1 MTQTPSALFDSANFV
16 VLYIRCDAFERCLRA
31 HGLSATQLAVL
42 LKLEEIDGAET
53 AIQDLAE
60 LVRVQPNVVT
70 QAANE
75 LERLGFAERCT
86 RSGDGRSKYLLVTKR
101 GREFLS
107 QFDGELYVALED
119 LFSPEGGMRIRD
131 VFERGLRIG
140 ARVGELWSESF
151 VERYPSA
158 TNLVAV
164 TSFLRRVERELRKGE
179 GTTLSEA
186 RVLQRLDEVSLPMRV
201 VDLST
206 YLRLPAATVTRAA
219 SKLEQSGLVE
229 RLVSRHDRKAVY
241 FDLTDKG
248 RLSAASIER
257 TLNRLSNEMYWGR
270 LPADDLS
277 VTDRIKEHTLAV
289 IRSAEQRERDE
300 RLAALESAARR

>member
-60 LVRVQPNVVT
+60 LVHVQPNVVT

-75 LERLGFAERCT
+75 LERLGLAERRT
-86 RSGDGRSKYLLVTKR
+86 RSGDGRSKYLLVTEK

-107 QFDGELYVALED
+107 VLDDELYSALED

-140 ARVGELWSESF
+140 ARVGELWSNPF
-151 VERYPSA
+151 VERFPSA

-164 TSFLRRVERELRKGE
+164 TSFLRRVERELRKRHGV
-179 GTTLSEA
+179 TLSEA
-186 RVLQRLDEVSLPMRV
+186 RVLQRLDEVNLPMRV
-201 VDLST
+201 VDLAT
-206 YLRLPAATVTRAA
+206 YLRLPAATITRAA
-219 SKLEQSGLVE
+219 SKLDQAGLVE
-229 RLVSRHDRKAVY
+229 RLASRHDRKAV
-241 FDLTDKG
+241 FFGLTDEG
-248 RLSAASIER
+248 RLSALSIER
-257 TLNRLSNEMYWGR
+257 DLNRMSDELYWGR
-270 LPADDLS
+270 LSESDLS
-277 VTDRIKEHTLAV
+277 VTDHIKEHTLAV
-289 IRSAEQRERDE
+289 IRAAELRERE
-300 RLAALESAARR
+300 EFLSALESAAR

>member
-60 LVRVQPNVVT
+60 LVHVQPNVVT

-75 LERLGFAERCT
+75 LERLGLAERRT
-86 RSGDGRSKYLLVTKR
+86 RSGDGRSKYLLVTEK

-107 QFDGELYVALED
+107 VLDDELYSALED

-140 ARVGELWSESF
+140 ARVGELWSDSF
-151 VERYPSA
+151 MERFPSA

-164 TSFLRRVERELRKGE
+164 TSFLRRVERELRKRHGV
-179 GTTLSEA
+179 TLSEA
-186 RVLQRLDEVSLPMRV
+186 RVLQRLDEVNLPMRV
-201 VDLST
+201 VDLAT
-206 YLRLPAATVTRAA
+206 YLRLPAATITRAA
-219 SKLEQSGLVE
+219 SKLDQAGLVE
-229 RLVSRHDRKAVY
+229 RLASRHDRKAV
-241 FDLTDKG
+241 FFGLTDEG
-248 RLSAASIER
+248 RLSALSIER
-257 TLNRLSNEMYWGR
+257 DLNRMSDELYWGR
-270 LPADDLS
+270 LSESDLS

-289 IRSAEQRERDE
+289 IRAAELRERE
-300 RLAALESAARR
+300 EFLSALESAAR